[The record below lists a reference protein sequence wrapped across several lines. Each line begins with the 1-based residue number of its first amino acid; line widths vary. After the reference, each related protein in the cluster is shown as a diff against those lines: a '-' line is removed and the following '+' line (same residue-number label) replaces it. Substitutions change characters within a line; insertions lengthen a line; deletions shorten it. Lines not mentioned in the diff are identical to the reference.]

1 MITIEQLIGD
11 LLLRH
16 NCVIVPSFGGFVARQ
31 VSARVDFSTGKMQP
45 PSKSLLF
52 NRQLINNDGL
62 LITELAQQ
70 NGISYES
77 AFAHVREV
85 VEFWNAQLHK
95 GERIEL
101 DRVGK
106 LFLDSER
113 NLCFEQDR
121 YFNLLLESFG
131 LGQVHFLSE
140 EDVRI
145 AERQVALEEE
155 RIVPAALRVLEPV
168 TVQEETSE
176 ERRQEPVI
184 RTLNPNVAAVELSV
198 SRRRVWRYVAAA
210 CIIPLAF
217 YSVWIPMKTDVL
229 ESGILSFQ
237 DFNPFHTPVTSTYEK
252 HEIELPEAATLD
264 PQNLEAQIEN
274 LDGNVKVYTYSF
286 SDRLNIP
293 VDLNRSETST
303 EEATPAPALE
313 EVKVTK
319 VETVKPTAAYEHAS
333 MHYIVGCFGDE
344 SNAKNLV
351 SKLKAAGLNAVI
363 VDFKNGL
370 HRVSAGGAASEEAL
384 AKIKSN
390 ADAAGFNG
398 WILK

>member
-1 MITIEQLIGD
+1 MTTIEQLIGD

-62 LITELAQQ
+62 LITEFAQQ
-70 NGISYES
+70 NGISYET
-77 AFAHVREV
+77 AFAQVRELV
-85 VEFWNAQLHK
+85 SGWNAQLQL
-95 GERIEL
+95 GQRIEL

-145 AERQVALEEE
+145 AEHTIRVEEAQAE
-155 RIVPAALRVLEPV
+155 VTVLRVLEPV
-168 TVQEETSE
+168 AVSSEPEPVHREET
-176 ERRQEPVI
+176 VI
-184 RTLNPNVAAVELSV
+184 RPLKPLVATQAQNG
-198 SRRRVWRYVAAA
+198 SRRKIWRYVAAA
-210 CIIPLAF
+210 CILPIAF
-217 YSVWIPMKTDVL
+217 YSVWIPMKTEVL
-229 ESGILSFQ
+229 ESGILSVQ
-237 DFNPFHTPVTSTYEK
+237 DFNPFHTPVSSSYEK
-252 HEIELPEAATLD
+252 HEIALPD
-264 PQNLEAQIEN
+264 SQ
-274 LDGNVKVYTYSF
+274 LDGQAGLEEQIAQLESDVQVYTYSF
-286 SDRLNIP
+286 SDNLHIP
-293 VDLNRSETST
+293 VDLDRPGVSTPNETNAET
-303 EEATPAPALE
+303 IE
-313 EVKVTK
+313 KQ
-319 VETVKPTAAYEHAS
+319 VETPTQTYTHAS
-333 MHYIVGCFGDE
+333 MHYIVGCFSDE
-344 SNAKNLV
+344 RNATNLV
-351 SKLKAAGLNAVI
+351 EKMKSTGLHALV
-363 VDFKNGL
+363 VDVKNGL

-384 AKIKSN
+384 AKIISQ
-390 ADAAGFNG
+390 ADAEGFSG